1 MMIKNGLA
9 MIVLFFGAIIAL
21 TTACTQDKLPEPMPG
36 DECMDLDATYNGAI
50 KEIIDQSCAVSGCHV
65 TGGGAPGNFTS
76 FAGLEGFA
84 NSGPNG
90 FRDRVIVL
98 RSDPNV
104 GMPPD
109 FADASPKNLTD
120 EQLEIFRCWADA
132 GFPED

>member
-1 MMIKNGLA
+1 MIGKNNLIFLFMGVGLF
-9 MIVLFFGAIIAL
+9 LAL
-21 TTACTQDKLPEPMPG
+21 VSACTQDKLPEPMVG
-36 DECMDLDATYNGAI
+36 DECSDLDATYNGAI
-50 KEIIDQSCAVSGCHV
+50 KEIINQTCAVTGCHV
-65 TGGGAPGNFTS
+65 SGGGAPGNFTT

-84 NSGPNG
+84 NDGANG

-109 FADASPKNLTD
+109 FATVSPQDLTD

-132 GFPED
+132 GFPEE